1 MFATVIVR
9 LSVGIQFLN
18 YVKRYPYYC
27 EADDYECGNKM
38 LGVEVMKCG
47 FLETCRDDE
56 QISGEYTQHFY
67 IS

>member
-27 EADDYECGNKM
+27 ESDDYECGADAWGRSHEM
-38 LGVEVMKCG
+38 WIPGDMQ
-47 FLETCRDDE
+47 R
-56 QISGEYTQHFY
+56 
-67 IS
+67 